1 MKLDLDLL
9 RFKDQLRV
17 RKEEDKR
24 LIFDPVRKK
33 WLVLQP
39 EEMVRQLMVCYL
51 LEEKGYRK
59 NRMSAERGLSIHQ
72 LQGRFDL
79 LVYDQ
84 EVAPYL
90 LVECKAP
97 KVPVSQS
104 VFEQAAWYNTSLQ
117 VPYLM
122 VTNGLEAYCCAID
135 YEQKDY
141 RYLQEVPEPA

>member
-1 MKLDLDLL
+1 MRIELDLL
-9 RFKDQLRV
+9 RFKDQLQVKR
-17 RKEEDKR
+17 EDDKR

-51 LEEKGYRK
+51 LEVKGYRK
-59 NRMSAERGLSIHQ
+59 NRLSAERGLKVNS

-79 LVYDQ
+79 LVYD
-84 EVAPYL
+84 EDVAPYL

-97 KVPVSQS
+97 QLELRQS
-104 VFEQAAWYNTSLQ
+104 TFEQAAWYNTTLR

-122 VTNGLEAYCCAID
+122 VTNGRDSYCCAMD
-135 YEQKDY
+135 YEAKDY
-141 RYLQEVPEPA
+141 RYLDAVPEPV

>member
-1 MKLDLDLL
+1 MRIELDLL
-9 RFKDQLRV
+9 RFKDELQVKR
-17 RKEEDKR
+17 EDDKR

-51 LEEKGYRK
+51 LEVKGYRK
-59 NRMSAERGLSIHQ
+59 NRLSAERGLKVNS

-79 LVYDQ
+79 LVYD
-84 EVAPYL
+84 EDVAPYL

-97 KVPVSQS
+97 QLELRQS
-104 VFEQAAWYNTSLQ
+104 TFEQAAWYNTTLR

-122 VTNGLEAYCCAID
+122 VTNGRDSYCCAMD
-135 YEQKDY
+135 YEAKDY
-141 RYLQEVPEPA
+141 RYLDAVPEPV

>member
-1 MKLDLDLL
+1 
-9 RFKDQLRV
+9 
-17 RKEEDKR
+17 
-24 LIFDPVRKK
+24 
-33 WLVLQP
+33 
-39 EEMVRQLMVCYL
+39 
-51 LEEKGYRK
+51 
-59 NRMSAERGLSIHQ
+59 
-72 LQGRFDL
+72 L

>member
-1 MKLDLDLL
+1 MRIQLDLL
-9 RFKDQLRV
+9 RFQDQLQVKRDG
-17 RKEEDKR
+17 DKR

-51 LEEKGYRK
+51 LEVKGYRK
-59 NRMSAERGLSIHQ
+59 NRLSAERGLTVNS

-84 EVAPYL
+84 EVEPYL

-97 KVPVSQS
+97 QLKLKQS
-104 VFEQAAWYNTSLQ
+104 TFEQAAWYNTTLR

-122 VTNGLEAYCCAID
+122 VTNGRETYCCAID
-135 YEQKDY
+135 YEAKDY
-141 RYLQEVPEPA
+141 HYLDAVPEPV